1 MNTFEKF
8 RSEKSTAIQMAR
20 YYSDSQE
27 LTIVFSNANSYKYEE
42 VPYHVWRGLMDA
54 ESKGRFINR
63 YITAFYRFKKL
74 QSMTEKDITKIA
86 ELTAK
91 IIIDHL
97 ESKQDEWNQDFQVSM
112 DNIKQDGFGN
122 MRMMSEQEII
132 HMQIDE
138 LQQELDK
145 AVEDE
150 NFTLASKINSKII
163 NLKAKL

>member
-20 YYSDSQE
+20 YYYGSQE

-74 QSMTEKDITKIA
+74 
-86 ELTAK
+86 
-91 IIIDHL
+91 
-97 ESKQDEWNQDFQVSM
+97 
-112 DNIKQDGFGN
+112 
-122 MRMMSEQEII
+122 
-132 HMQIDE
+132 
-138 LQQELDK
+138 
-145 AVEDE
+145 
-150 NFTLASKINSKII
+150 
-163 NLKAKL
+163 

>member
-1 MNTFEKF
+1 MK
-8 RSEKSTAIQMAR
+8 
-20 YYSDSQE
+20 
-27 LTIVFSNANSYKYEE
+27 
-42 VPYHVWRGLMDA
+42 
-54 ESKGRFINR
+54 
-63 YITAFYRFKKL
+63 
-74 QSMTEKDITKIA
+74 EKDITKIA

>member
-1 MNTFEKF
+1 
-8 RSEKSTAIQMAR
+8 
-20 YYSDSQE
+20 
-27 LTIVFSNANSYKYEE
+27 
-42 VPYHVWRGLMDA
+42 
-54 ESKGRFINR
+54 
-63 YITAFYRFKKL
+63 
-74 QSMTEKDITKIA
+74 MTEKDITKIA

-97 ESKQDEWNQDFQVSM
+97 EAKQDEWNQDFQISM
-112 DNIKQDGFGN
+112 ENIKQDGFGN

-163 NLKAKL
+163 DLKAKL